1 MLWRW
6 RGVDRM
12 SGEQVEGEVDGGIWF
27 QWWWYGEG
35 GKRVGWVVWLTG
47 FDQGVDWVVTGL
59 RDGLVVSVSLD
70 LVLVITFWIRLVY
83 LEINHKD
90 LKCN

>member
-1 MLWRW
+1 M
-6 RGVDRM
+6 DKM

-47 FDQGVDWVVTGL
+47 FDQVG
-59 RDGLVVSVSLD
+59 GLVY
-70 LVLVITFWIRLVY
+70 FWA
-83 LEINHKD
+83 
-90 LKCN
+90 